1 MLVVAALALYSILD
15 GMNVA
20 VPLQTLAVLGALLVV
35 GFEGNN
41 WRREELGKKEYALT
55 AVVAGKSRD
64 AAAFR
69 YFKNITAPPPG
80 DEQRSDQPATA

>member
-1 MLVVAALALYSILD
+1 MTRQHLWTAA
-15 GMNVA
+15 
-20 VPLQTLAVLGALLVV
+20 AVLGVLLVV

-55 AVVAGKSRD
+55 AVVVGKNKD
-64 AAAFR
+64 AAVFR
-69 YFKNITAPPPG
+69 YFKNITALPPG